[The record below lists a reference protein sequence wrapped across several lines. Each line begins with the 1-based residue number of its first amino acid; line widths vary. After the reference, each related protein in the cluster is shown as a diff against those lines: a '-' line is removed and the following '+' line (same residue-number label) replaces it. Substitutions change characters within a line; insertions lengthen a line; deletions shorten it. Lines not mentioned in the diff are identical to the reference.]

1 MTAPI
6 RVIVVDDH
14 SIVRKG
20 IRALLAEE
28 PDIEVVGEAD
38 DGAAAVRETLRLRP
52 DVLLMD
58 LVMPRMDGIEA
69 IRRIR
74 NALSET
80 CILVLTSFVSDDK
93 LFPAIRAGAH
103 GYLLKD
109 SEPEDLI
116 AAIRRVHRG
125 EVSLHPDIAR
135 KVWQEVA
142 HTREPPAPAEALSER
157 EMTVLQLAARGWSNQ
172 QIADDLHISEA
183 TVRTHVSHIL
193 SKLHLASRTQAVLYA
208 LREGLASL
216 NDPAEAP

>member
-14 SIVRKG
+14 TIVRKG

-58 LVMPRMDGIEA
+58 LVMPGMDGIAA

-74 NALSET
+74 NDLSEA
-80 CILVLTSFVSDDK
+80 CILVLTSFASDDK

-135 KVWQEVA
+135 KVWQEVS
-142 HTREPPAPAEALSER
+142 HTREPSAPAEALSER

-216 NDPAEAP
+216 NDPAEAS